1 MVTPEREDTGSE
13 WPGASDVLAVLESMP
28 GGPLL
33 PGRILQR
40 LVTERFEEP
49 PSQKEMAH
57 LAEHVRDRLRDLAR
71 DERVM
76 GLDRHNWRRMDVWT
90 ERADYLVLD
99 RLNDEQ
105 RTRKARRH
113 SKRWAALGLD
123 ATLPS
128 DVTKL
133 WWPIDKWRAAQTA
146 LERQRASAERD
157 RRNQAFRARYPS
169 PRKDSAR
176 DEPVGNPNPTREA
189 VDRVLEERERYYKD
203 RFRRGEFWW

>member
-1 MVTPEREDTGSE
+1 MTTPEREDTGGE
-13 WPGASDVLAVLESMP
+13 WPGASAVLAALESMP
-28 GGPLL
+28 GGPVL

-40 LVTERFEEP
+40 LVTEQDEEP
-49 PSQKEMAH
+49 PSQNEMAR
-57 LAEHVRDRLRDLAR
+57 LAAHVLDRLRDLAHG
-71 DERVM
+71 ERVM
-76 GLDRHNWRRMDVWT
+76 GLHRHDWRRMDVWT

-99 RLNDEQ
+99 RLKDEQ

-123 ATLPS
+123 ATLPA

-157 RRNQAFRARYPS
+157 RREQAFRARYPS
-169 PRKDSAR
+169 PQTESAR
-176 DEPVGNPNPTREA
+176 DEPVGNPTREA

-203 RFRRGEFWW
+203 RVRRGEFWW